1 MIEVNRKTEEIV
13 ISVTGTNRV
22 TVTNAGELKTVVV
35 DCLSKEK
42 ANVVLDMGEVRYIDS
57 TGISVLIS
65 GVKAARENNLR
76 FELSNVQEEV
86 LKLMRLMKIDK
97 IIDIRG

>member
-1 MIEVNRKTEEIV
+1 MIEVNRTPEEIV
-13 ISVTGTNRV
+13 ITVAGTNRV
-22 TVTNAGELKTVVV
+22 TVTNAGELKTAVV
-35 DCLSKEK
+35 DCLSKDK
-42 ANVVLDMGEVRYIDS
+42 GNVLLDLGEVKYIDS

-76 FELSNVQEEV
+76 FELVNVQEEV

-97 IIDIRG
+97 IIDIRA